1 LVHGAGRTPIHL
13 GNPGGKLE
21 ELYEPVLVEDS
32 DDVGRNPSSNTP
44 LAEIAQA
51 RLDRRAVLRGFV
63 SATVAAGVGGGT
75 LTSKIA
81 LAAGEATPPT
91 SLGFQSLPQVIAESH
106 AIAPGYTAQ
115 VLIRWGDKLLP
126 GAPEFDPMH
135 QTGDAQAKQFGYNC
149 DFLGYFP
156 LPRGSDNPEHGLL
169 HANHEY
175 TSQELMF
182 PGWTKLEAGP
192 PAAEKAAAEARR
204 KALGEGKDEAAA
216 EKAAAAA
223 GETARVEAIAEA
235 SLAAQTPEQ
244 TRVEMMA
251 HNGSVIEV
259 RKENGRW
266 AVVPDSRYARR
277 ITLDTPM
284 RISGPA
290 AGHDRLKT
298 GYDPTG
304 TKVFGTINNCAGGK
318 TPWGTV
324 LMAEENFH
332 GYFGGEPSAEAEAVN
347 YKRYG
352 VGSSP
357 SYAWYRSVDHFNLGK
372 EPHEPNRYGWMVE
385 YDPYDPNSVP
395 VKRTALGRGK
405 REGATS
411 IVNKDGRVV
420 FYSGDD
426 ERFEYLYRFVT
437 EGRYDPDNLEANR
450 DLLDR
455 GTLYVAKFDADK
467 LTWLPLVHGQ
477 GKLTEENGFRSQ
489 ADVLVETRRAADL
502 VGATPMDRPED
513 VQPNPVNGRV
523 YVMLTNNT
531 RRKEVDAVNP
541 RANNAHGQ
549 VAELVPPGGEGK
561 DADHAADEF
570 GWSLLLL
577 GGNPQTADT
586 GAKYHAQT
594 QAWLS
599 SPDNCA
605 FDPQGR
611 LWISTDQGGAQAKNA
626 IPDGMFA
633 CDVAGDGRALL
644 KFFFACPV
652 GAEMCGPEFTP
663 DSRTLFV
670 AVQHPAEA
678 DGYVSTFEKPTT
690 RWPDFKEGA
699 PPRPSIVAITKDDGG
714 PIGS

>member
-1 LVHGAGRTPIHL
+1 MITENH
-13 GNPGGKLE
+13 
-21 ELYEPVLVEDS
+21 
-32 DDVGRNPSSNTP
+32 
-44 LAEIAQA
+44 
-51 RLDRRAVLRGFV
+51 AV
-63 SATVAAGVGGGT
+63 
-75 LTSKIA
+75 
-81 LAAGEATPPT
+81 
-91 SLGFQSLPQVIAESH
+91 
-106 AIAPGYTAQ
+106 APGYTAQ
-115 VLIRWGDKLLP
+115 VLIRWGDPVLS
-126 GAPEFDPMH
+126 GAPPFDPMN

-156 LPRGSDNPEHGLL
+156 LPRDSDNSEHGLL

-182 PGWTKLEAGP
+182 PGWTKLESGP
-192 PAAEKAAAEARR
+192 LAAEKAAAEARQ
-204 KALGEGKDEAAA
+204 KALDEGKDKAAA

-223 GETARVEAIAEA
+223 AETARVEAITTA
-235 SLAAQTPEQ
+235 SLEAQTPEQ

-259 RKENGRW
+259 KKANGRW
-266 AVVPDSRYARR
+266 TVVPDSQYARR

-284 RISGPA
+284 RIAGPA
-290 AGHDRLKT
+290 AGHDRLMT

-332 GYFGGEPSAEAEAVN
+332 GYFGGGDPESMPEAAN

-352 VGSSP
+352 ISSSP
-357 SYAWYRSVDHFNLGK
+357 AYAWYRSVERFNLEN
-372 EPHEPNRYGWMVE
+372 EPNEPNRYGWMVE
-385 YDPYDPNSVP
+385 YDPYDATSTP

-437 EGRYDPDNLEANR
+437 EGWYDPNNLEANR
-450 DLLDR
+450 DLLDK
-455 GTLYVAKFDADK
+455 GTLYVAKFDA
-467 LTWLPLVHGQ
+467 TTCVWLPLVQGQ
-477 GKLTEENGFRSQ
+477 GKLTAENGFRSQ
-489 ADVLVETRRAADL
+489 ADVLIETRRAADL

-513 VQPNPVNGRV
+513 VQPNPVNGRI

-531 RRKEVDAVNP
+531 RRKQDQVDTVNP

-549 VAELVPPGGEGK
+549 VVELIPPGGEGK
-561 DADHAADEF
+561 NADHAADEF
-570 GWSLLLL
+570 SWSLLLL
-577 GGNPQTADT
+577 GGNPQTADAS
-586 GAKYHAQT
+586 AKYHAQT

-663 DSRTLFV
+663 DGKTLFV

-678 DGYVSTFEKPTT
+678 DGYVSTYEKPTT
-690 RWPDFKEGA
+690 RWPDFEEGA
-699 PPRPSIVAITKDDGG
+699 PPRPSIVAITKEDGG
-714 PIGS
+714 LIGS